1 MCAQPNYCQSTSVC
15 AIHVAT
21 TKFSSNAF
29 QSKPTILN
37 VFFYF
42 PYIIFDQLL
51 ISPYKKFMIGC
62 FNKFKFT
69 GGLAWTCIWI
79 YLFMVRMYL
88 NLFKD
93 MFEFDEDVLN
103 LCMDLFDFKLIIIIT
118 KLVWLILW
126 VDVYII
132 NINRSFKNKGFKL
145 LLCDNL
151 FSFAPA
157 SLFLGEI
164 I

>member
-1 MCAQPNYCQSTSVC
+1 VPN
-15 AIHVAT
+15 
-21 TKFSSNAF
+21 
-29 QSKPTILN
+29 PTIVNLLVCVPYTLPLLSLVPMLSN
-37 VFFYF
+37 QSQLFLMFFFYF

-118 KLVWLILW
+118 KLVWLLLW